1 MIRLLVAALLLVA
14 AGSTGWLL
22 YDAGYLEREG
32 LVEWAGDSGILA
44 PLIVMGAMMLAVV
57 VGPIPTVPISVA
69 SGLLFGPVMGFGYAM
84 LGALLGAAASFW
96 IARLAGRPVM
106 ERFFGGHASFCRDC
120 SDRMLFWVVLGTR
133 LIPVISFALVSYGAG
148 LTAMSIR
155 AFLTATA
162 IGMVP
167 MTFVY
172 VAIGAQIT
180 VNVWWAAGGS
190 AVALLLLLALPRIV
204 ERYNPFG
211 LRRYLG
217 HAGISSSLSDH

>member
-1 MIRLLVAALLLVA
+1 MIRLLFALAVLIAAA
-14 AGSTGWLL
+14 STGWWL

-32 LVEWAGDSGILA
+32 LVEWARDSGMRA
-44 PLIVMGAMMLAVV
+44 PLIVMAAMVLAVV

-69 SGLLFGPVMGFGYAM
+69 SGLLFGPVLGFAYAM
-84 LGALLGAAASFW
+84 TGALAGAAASFW

-106 ERFFGGHASFCRDC
+106 ERWLGGHALFCREC

-133 LIPVISFALVSYGAG
+133 LVPVISFALVSYAAG
-148 LTAMSIR
+148 LTAMSTR
-155 AFLTATA
+155 AFLVATA

-180 VNVWWAAGGS
+180 VNVWWATGGS
-190 AVALLLLLALPRIV
+190 AVALALLLILPRLV
-204 ERYNPFG
+204 ERYDPFG
-211 LRRYLG
+211 LRRYFTHDSG
-217 HAGISSSLSDH
+217 EPPRER